1 MLFRSNDLFLETEQ
15 YFGTS
20 QNEIEDKK
28 SGMEGVIRRTKKI
41 TVCNMYAFHL
51 CLEF

>member
-1 MLFRSNDLFLETEQ
+1 MTFFLEIGQ

-28 SGMEGVIRRTKKI
+28 NGTEGV
-41 TVCNMYAFHL
+41 YDYLFS
-51 CLEF
+51 